1 MDNLKDNIKELTA
14 ALYRVTEFLPDQE
27 AVKWELRECGLKIYK
42 ILSQPSFYNSKNLGT
57 AFFGA
62 EAYAEMLNLNKAIIG
77 LLDIASF
84 SSRIPSLNFSV
95 LKREYEKLKDFLESK
110 QREFTEIPMLGSP
123 SFLGFSL
130 EEPKAEDKGQAIH
143 KGQESNEQ
151 PHSKG
156 HSKGQESYKGQK
168 DKGQK
173 TAIKDKT
180 GIKDIKL
187 KAGALKGAKSKV
199 KPVSKYEEAAWQRK
213 NKILEILSGGSR
225 KTAREIAEMMAGVS
239 QKTVQRDL
247 MNLSKEGKLKAEGEK
262 RWRFYSLAE

>member
-1 MDNLKDNIKELTA
+1 MDNIKDNIKELTA

-42 ILSQPSFYNSKNLGT
+42 IFSQPSFYNGKNTGT

-62 EAYAEMLNLNKAIIG
+62 ETYMEMLNLNKAIIG
-77 LLDIASF
+77 LLDIASGA
-84 SSRIPSLNFSV
+84 SRIPSLNFSV

-110 QREFTEIPMLGSP
+110 QREFTEIPLPGSP

-130 EEPKAEDKGQAIH
+130 EEPKAEDKGQVIH
-143 KGQESNEQ
+143 KGQESNGQ

-156 HSKGQESYKGQK
+156 HSKGQESYKGQ
-168 DKGQK
+168 DKGQR
-173 TAIKDKT
+173 AVIKDKAD
-180 GIKDIKL
+180 IKDTRL
-187 KAGALKGAKSKV
+187 KAGALKSAKNKANS
-199 KPVSKYEEAAWQRK
+199 VSRHEEAAWQRK